1 MGLFL
6 AGVAVAGRGL
16 MALPPSANPAGL
28 ELTKNPTL
36 SAFVGGEGG
45 SDTCVVSPPALL
57 SGGGMGDQSPVPVV
71 PSDGGEWALLDIAG
85 SGPVTFHS
93 CRSLVPNFFR
103 V

>member
-1 MGLFL
+1 
-6 AGVAVAGRGL
+6 
-16 MALPPSANPAGL
+16 MALPLSADPAGL

-45 SDTCVVSPPALL
+45 SDTCVMSPPALL

-71 PSDGGEWALLDIAG
+71 PPDGGEWALLDVAG

-93 CRSLVPNFFR
+93 CCKFNSRVFR
-103 V
+103 G